1 MIRILPDLIKNAAHN
16 YSEKIA
22 VMHNDTSITY
32 GRIFEK
38 SLKLRQALSH
48 SGIKKGD
55 RICFYLEKCI
65 EKVISIFGIS
75 LSGGVIVPIRRL
87 SKAQQAAFI
96 LNNCKA
102 RALITTSVRIPGI
115 LQYIH
120 QLPGLKTIITI
131 DKVDEISLPAG
142 ITLLSWETIMAV
154 KPVEAPDKGVIE
166 KDIAAILYTSGST
179 GKPKGVVLSHLN
191 IIAGTKIVSEYLK
204 INTKDRLLSILTF
217 GFDYGLN
224 QLTTAF
230 SHGAQ
235 IILLDY
241 LFPGDIIKAVEK
253 YHITGLAAVATT
265 WIQLLQISWDKTA
278 MNNLRF
284 ITNSGGRIPP
294 NYVADL
300 RKRLPETDVYLMY
313 GLTEAF
319 RSTYLEPC
327 LVDHYPDSIGKAVP
341 GEEIMVLDKN
351 DQPVKPG
358 QLGELVHRGVLVG
371 QGYWD
376 DPELTATRFRNNPL
390 QPKEVSSPE
399 KVVYSGDYVRIDNNG
414 FLYFVGR
421 KDEMIKCAGNRISP
435 TEVED
440 ILYKVEGVSDVVAFG
455 MPHGVYGQIVCAVV
469 SPLNSREIHESSL
482 KAYCRQ
488 NMPPFMIP
496 AKIEIRKTL
505 PRNANGKL
513 DRAAIKKEVYTKHRK
528 LDTDEH
534 RLSGL

>member
-253 YHITGLAAVATT
+253 Y
-265 WIQLLQISWDKTA
+265 
-278 MNNLRF
+278 
-284 ITNSGGRIPP
+284 
-294 NYVADL
+294 
-300 RKRLPETDVYLMY
+300 
-313 GLTEAF
+313 
-319 RSTYLEPC
+319 
-327 LVDHYPDSIGKAVP
+327 LVDHAADS
-341 GEEIMVLDKN
+341 DR
-351 DQPVKPG
+351 PV
-358 QLGELVHRGVLVG
+358 
-371 QGYWD
+371 
-376 DPELTATRFRNNPL
+376 A
-390 QPKEVSSPE
+390 
-399 KVVYSGDYVRIDNNG
+399 
-414 FLYFVGR
+414 
-421 KDEMIKCAGNRISP
+421 AGLR
-435 TEVED
+435 
-440 ILYKVEGVSDVVAFG
+440 
-455 MPHGVYGQIVCAVV
+455 
-469 SPLNSREIHESSL
+469 
-482 KAYCRQ
+482 
-488 NMPPFMIP
+488 
-496 AKIEIRKTL
+496 
-505 PRNANGKL
+505 
-513 DRAAIKKEVYTKHRK
+513 
-528 LDTDEH
+528 
-534 RLSGL
+534 